1 MEPFLYIKNGCV
13 VLDQTA
19 TMSGTFVSNDSDNE
33 EKCVSN
39 ESDDDDV
46 SPQEH
51 YQHEFLRHQEFGYGR
66 PITNHMQVFEANYNA
81 CEIKDCTITEKV
93 NGYLIRWVL
102 IEDLWPTY
110 ALVSKRGHNLETSS
124 CKTLRAIYKYM
135 DSMGLIEKLHASHC
149 LCEDPRSL
157 ARKVAL
163 AMNMEFIAEKRVSEQ
178 YANALGDLLQAKCV
192 LPTGD
197 LNTADYRYRIVITDV
212 IFSASRKSLVRLD
225 ASERLDRAAAVFGEE
240 YVVKRIRNEAEL
252 KHTLLHEEG
261 VVIHHSMLWCH
272 SLSFPKIIK
281 VKLPKWPIAA
291 EIVAVANTLAPLK
304 DYKYFCGWDII
315 YYALKESDGTMRV
328 VHTSN
333 FYDIFTDYKRREKG
347 YCYVNPHSV
356 RRDLKSG
363 TIYCDTSSVLQPM
376 LDALYKE
383 ISKVPLIKAK
393 SLSKLAA
400 VLPDRSRIVCGSNRT
415 FEFDVHN
422 TLFLKPPIFAT
433 LAANQCWKIAN
444 DEVHL
449 QAAGLAAMKGYGK
462 ERMHYIP
469 RLRMDTLRR
478 WTDEQPTVE
487 KMYTEAGIVG
497 GPLDELGRQDS
508 KKRLRDF

>member
-1 MEPFLYIKNGCV
+1 
-13 VLDQTA
+13 
-19 TMSGTFVSNDSDNE
+19 MSETFALSDSENE
-33 EKCVSN
+33 EKGLPN
-39 ESDDDDV
+39 ESEDDDV
-46 SPQEH
+46 SPHEH
-51 YQHEFLRHQEFGYGR
+51 YQHEFLTFQEFGYGR
-66 PITNHMQVFEANYNA
+66 PITNHMQVFEAKYNA
-81 CEIKDCTITEKV
+81 GEIKDCTVTEKV
-93 NGYLIRWVL
+93 NGYLLRWVVP
-102 IEDLWPTY
+102 EENLWPEY
-110 ALVSKRGHNLETSS
+110 VLVSKRGHALKTSS
-124 CKTLRAIYKYM
+124 CKTLRAIYKYLH
-135 DSMGLIEKLHASHC
+135 STGLNEKLYPDNCFFESSKFSVRRV
-149 LCEDPRSL
+149 EYT
-157 ARKVAL
+157 AL
-163 AMNMEFIAEKRVSEQ
+163 AMNMEFVVEKHVSGQ
-178 YANALGDLLQAKCV
+178 YVNALGDLLQAKCV

-197 LNTADYRYRIVITDV
+197 LNTADYRYRVIITDV
-212 IFSASRKSLVRLD
+212 IFHASSSDLYRLD
-225 ASERLDRAAAVFGEE
+225 AGDRLKKAVEVFGEE
-240 YVVKRIRNEAEL
+240 YVVKRIHTEEEL
-252 KHTLLHEEG
+252 KHTLLFEEG
-261 VVIHHSMLWCH
+261 VVIHHHMDWASYPA
-272 SLSFPKIIK
+272 FPKIIK

-422 TLFLKPPIFAT
+422 TLFLKTPIFAT